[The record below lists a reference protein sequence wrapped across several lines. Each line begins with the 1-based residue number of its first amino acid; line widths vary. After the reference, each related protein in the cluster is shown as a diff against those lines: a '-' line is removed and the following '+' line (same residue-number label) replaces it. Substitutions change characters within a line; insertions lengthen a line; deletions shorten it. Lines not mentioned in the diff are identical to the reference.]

1 MESFRGRFTNKIDS
15 KGRVS
20 VPAKFRAVS
29 IAQGLNGIICFPPLS
44 DGQFIEGCGPAFSNQ
59 IDRMLAQLDPFSPER
74 DMLASVLLGES
85 AELTFDADG
94 RVILPE
100 NLRELA
106 GITDEAAFV
115 GAGERFQ
122 IWEPKAYEAF
132 AAEAKKRVPAYREL
146 LKAPGAF
153 PTAPGQGGGPR

>member
-1 MESFRGRFTNKIDS
+1 MNSFRGRYTNKIDS

-44 DGQFIEGCGPAFSNQ
+44 EGKFIEGCGPAFSEE
-59 IDRMLAQLDPFSPER
+59 IDRMLDRLDPFSEER

-85 AELTFDADG
+85 AELMFDADG
-94 RVILPE
+94 RVNLPD

-106 GITDEAAFV
+106 GLTDEVVFV
-115 GAGERFQ
+115 GAGPRFQ
-122 IWEPKAYEAF
+122 IWEPGAYAAF
-132 AAEAKKRVPAYREL
+132 AVEAQKRVPGFREL
-146 LKAPGAF
+146 LKSTQASLRPE
-153 PTAPGQGGGPR
+153 GGGGR